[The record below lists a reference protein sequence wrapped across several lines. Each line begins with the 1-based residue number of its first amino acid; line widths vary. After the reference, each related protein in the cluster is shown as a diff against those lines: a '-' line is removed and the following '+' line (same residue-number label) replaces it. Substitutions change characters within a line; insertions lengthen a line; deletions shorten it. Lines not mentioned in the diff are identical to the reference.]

1 MSILYHS
8 LLLVAILKGMVTAPG
23 TNEMPTADAGNEVEG
38 GPEDVSADLR
48 LLNERADILCKELKQ
63 LNIENTPVTSNDED
77 IDLVNEDT
85 EDFKEIMRQYSDFII
100 IIPEED
106 QKTEAAS
113 DDSPLLPEED
123 IEIIPETACN
133 PEDTPSTGKT
143 QILVEPIEEKASESN
158 VPEIKEYKK
167 VEVVVDEVD
176 DGHKSP
182 SLLENDIEISP
193 KIASN
198 SQDNTTSIV
207 PPNKV
212 ENEISNNSAVENVP
226 ENIDPEII
234 EPQEEESK
242 NDDELEKQVV
252 EENDDKIDNESLER
266 EQIEESF
273 DDLSFQQALD
283 KLKNFKPKRPVQPSP
298 QFPDLSVEGETMARV
313 KSHGSCHYWRMPF
326 RHDLFAEEMRNKD
339 PEAENIVS
347 WYLRGHP
354 NDDAHRFTPSGDI
367 YSYFQRRPPYPIKFT
382 YPLVNNMK
390 MALGGPSR
398 KLALRKRE

>member
-1 MSILYHS
+1 MLIARK
-8 LLLVAILKGMVTAPG
+8 VCGQF
-23 TNEMPTADAGNEVEG
+23 
-38 GPEDVSADLR
+38 LR
-48 LLNERADILCKELKQ
+48 TYAL
-63 LNIENTPVTSNDED
+63 
-77 IDLVNEDT
+77 DLVNEDT

-106 QKTEAAS
+106 QKTEATS

-123 IEIIPETACN
+123 IEIISETACN
-133 PEDTPSTGKT
+133 PEDTPSTDKT
-143 QILVEPIEEKASESN
+143 QILVEPNEEKASESN
-158 VPEIKEYKK
+158 VLEIKEYKK
-167 VEVVVDEVD
+167 VEVVVDEAD

-182 SLLENDIEISP
+182 SIEDDIENSP
-193 KIASN
+193 QIASN

-207 PPNKV
+207 PPNEV
-212 ENEISNNSAVENVP
+212 ENEISIHSAVENEPV
-226 ENIDPEII
+226 NTDPEII

-252 EENDDKIDNESLER
+252 EENDDKMDNESLER

-339 PEAENIVS
+339 P
-347 WYLRGHP
+347 
-354 NDDAHRFTPSGDI
+354 
-367 YSYFQRRPPYPIKFT
+367 
-382 YPLVNNMK
+382 
-390 MALGGPSR
+390 
-398 KLALRKRE
+398 